1 MSYKGLLILFLFIL
15 LGCQSQKKKDAE
27 VLVPR
32 TYELPDLDDDVL
44 ESDDIP
50 EADEGGDHEDY

>member
-1 MSYKGLLILFLFIL
+1 MSYKGLLMLFLFIL

-27 VLVPR
+27 ALVPR

-44 ESDDIP
+44 ESDDSP
-50 EADEGGDHEDY
+50 EADEGEDYEDY

>member
-1 MSYKGLLILFLFIL
+1 MSYKGLLVLFLFIL

-27 VLVPR
+27 ALVPR

>member
-27 VLVPR
+27 ALVPR
-32 TYELPDLDDDVL
+32 TYELPELDDDAL

-50 EADEGGDHEDY
+50 EADEGDESEDY

>member
-1 MSYKGLLILFLFIL
+1 MSYKGLLMLFLFIL
-15 LGCQSQKKKDAE
+15 FGCQSQKKKDAE
-27 VLVPR
+27 ALVPR

-50 EADEGGDHEDY
+50 EADEGEDHEDY

>member
-1 MSYKGLLILFLFIL
+1 MSYKGLLMLFLFIL

-27 VLVPR
+27 ALVPR

-50 EADEGGDHEDY
+50 EADEGEDYEDY